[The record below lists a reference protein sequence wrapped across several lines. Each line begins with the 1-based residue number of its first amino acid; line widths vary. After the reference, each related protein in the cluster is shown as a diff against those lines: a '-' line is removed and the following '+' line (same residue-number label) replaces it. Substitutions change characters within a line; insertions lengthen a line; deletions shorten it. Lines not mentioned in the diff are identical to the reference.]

1 MVSELSLAEP
11 FRSLDLLEGHL
22 MEEGCLTIRVPIH
35 ARLHLT
41 IMSLRKHISALLLY
55 VGFPEMFCL
64 QPHTRGYKMSEDP
77 WPLGSLLF
85 LKFL

>member
-11 FRSLDLLEGHL
+11 LRSMDLLEGHL
-22 MEEGCLTIRVPIH
+22 MEEGCWIVRVPIGI
-35 ARLHLT
+35 RLCPT

-64 QPHTRGYKMSEDP
+64 QDDTHVATKCLRTHG
-77 WPLGSLLF
+77 L
-85 LKFL
+85 